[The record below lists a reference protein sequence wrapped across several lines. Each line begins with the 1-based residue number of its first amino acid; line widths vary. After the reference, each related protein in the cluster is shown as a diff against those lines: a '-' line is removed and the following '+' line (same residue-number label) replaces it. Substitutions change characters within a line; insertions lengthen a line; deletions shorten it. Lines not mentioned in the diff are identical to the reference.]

1 MKKRDLAWRIVVGG
15 GFVMLLTSCG
25 NMANPF
31 ASSAPPPVP
40 QPSAPTLTCN
50 DVDSSHARRIR
61 SLEAQNTKLKKEL
74 ADAQQDDAATKRALD
89 DAMQDN
95 SMLKDLA
102 AKKSR

>member
-1 MKKRDLAWRIVVGG
+1 MKKRELAWRLVVSG

-31 ASSAPPPVP
+31 ASAAPPPAP
-40 QPSAPTLTCN
+40 PPPAPTLTCN
-50 DVDSSHARRIR
+50 DVDASYARRIKT
-61 SLEAQNTKLKKEL
+61 LESQNTKLKKEL
-74 ADAQQDDAATKRALD
+74 ADAQQDDAATKHALD